1 MTAQAYRSQA
11 GSGNFLH
18 LAVQATELRAGE
30 NLPVHFHLKTN
41 NNAVRD
47 AVQYFTYLIM
57 SKGRI
62 VRTGRQRHEAG
73 QNLVIM
79 TLPVTP
85 ELVPSF
91 RIVAYYHVLPGEIVA
106 DSVWVD
112 VQDTC
117 MGTVSVPQ
125 RGYVQQL
132 AFKKPDNS
140 YAAFIGRP
148 SSTCL
153 DVSVLLPRR
162 ASPVKYRIENRNA
175 LVARSAE
182 TKVNEDFTVK
192 AEGVGKGTMTVV
204 TVYNAKVPDKDD
216 KCDSFDLRV
225 QVEEVAAGQCPQR
238 VPKATG
244 KGGRGDKRRR
254 YVSAPSRC
262 TASAARYG

>member
-1 MTAQAYRSQA
+1 MVEPQRGGIPIVTSPYTIHFTHTPKYFKPGIPFDLQMTAQAYRSQA

-117 MGTVSVPQ
+117 MGTVWDTVEQS
-125 RGYVQQL
+125 
-132 AFKKPDNS
+132 D
-140 YAAFIGRP
+140 IG
-148 SSTCL
+148 
-153 DVSVLLPRR
+153 
-162 ASPVKYRIENRNA
+162 
-175 LVARSAE
+175 
-182 TKVNEDFTVK
+182 
-192 AEGVGKGTMTVV
+192 
-204 TVYNAKVPDKDD
+204 
-216 KCDSFDLRV
+216 
-225 QVEEVAAGQCPQR
+225 
-238 VPKATG
+238 
-244 KGGRGDKRRR
+244 
-254 YVSAPSRC
+254 C
-262 TASAARYG
+262 TAGSGRDNVGVFADAGLGTPECPTSLRNPKVSHLPDDTRLSHIPEDPQTIPPP